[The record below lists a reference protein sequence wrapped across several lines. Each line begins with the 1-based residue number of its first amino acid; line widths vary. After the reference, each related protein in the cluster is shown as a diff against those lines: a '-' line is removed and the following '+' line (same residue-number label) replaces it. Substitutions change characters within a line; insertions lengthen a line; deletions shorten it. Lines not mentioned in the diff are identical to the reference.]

1 MESRPLKRDIKRLVS
16 NYCRFETAVLDG
28 QHCENHFKSLFQGI
42 DHNIDHTLQ
51 KIETPI
57 NYTLNQDFN
66 MTELKNVIKELNHNK
81 AVGPDSIAAEF
92 IKLAPNEILEIILKF
107 LNLNLKNG
115 ITCSQWCLDLIALIL
130 KDS

>member
-66 MTELKNVIKELNHNK
+66 MTELKNVIKELNHTK

-92 IKLAPNEILEIILKF
+92 I
-107 LNLNLKNG
+107 
-115 ITCSQWCLDLIALIL
+115 
-130 KDS
+130 